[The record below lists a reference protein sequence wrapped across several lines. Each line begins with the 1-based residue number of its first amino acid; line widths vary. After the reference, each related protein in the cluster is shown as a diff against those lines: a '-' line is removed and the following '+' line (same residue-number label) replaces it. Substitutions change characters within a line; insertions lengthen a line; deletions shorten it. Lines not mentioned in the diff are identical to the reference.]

1 MGHPG
6 LEPEVVLTIQ
16 PAVPY
21 PSRKEKYFAR
31 RKSVQA
37 RKEST
42 KYADSFHANARC
54 CPARKIKSPD
64 PFLAIIVIL
73 VQWEIPQTADG

>member
-21 PSRKEKYFAR
+21 PSPKGEVFLPDAKVPKHER
-31 RKSVQA
+31 SLQ
-37 RKEST
+37 ST
-42 KYADSFHANARC
+42 PIVPTPTHAAVN
-54 CPARKIKSPD
+54 
-64 PFLAIIVIL
+64 LAVIVIL